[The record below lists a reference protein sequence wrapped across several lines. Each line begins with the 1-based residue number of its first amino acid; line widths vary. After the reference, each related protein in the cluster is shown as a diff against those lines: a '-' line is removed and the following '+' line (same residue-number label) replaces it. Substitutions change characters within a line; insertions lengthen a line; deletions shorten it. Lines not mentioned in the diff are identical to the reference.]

1 MEMCRGNLKRLGCSF
16 TVSSYETSRKITILM
31 LSKAVALNWGH
42 LCPLRGISQCL
53 ETVLMV
59 RTGEIG
65 GVGASDVY

>member
-1 MEMCRGNLKRLGCSF
+1 
-16 TVSSYETSRKITILM
+16 M
-31 LSKAVALNWGH
+31 LSKAVVLNWGH